1 MTQARPPGSPR
12 PQGRIRTGWSIVMRV
27 QRSFAEDQITLIAAG
42 IAFYALLALFPAI
55 TALVALAGLVLDPVA
70 VVGQMEA
77 LSDFLPAEVTEIV
90 IGQATDVAG
99 HQGKGLGIAA
109 IIGLG
114 IALYSASKGVGSL
127 IQGLNVAYDVTET
140 RGFIW
145 RKALSILLTLVLI
158 LGFII
163 GIGMS
168 LALPAAFA
176 VLPFDLRAKY
186 VAAGSGALVMLVF
199 ALLSLALIYRFG
211 PSRRTPREGV
221 ISAGALIAC
230 LIWFGASAGFGI
242 YVSNFASYNE
252 SFGSLG
258 GIVILLLWLWLS
270 ATAVLLGAEVNAA
283 LAGHRRER
291 DEETAPPAER
301 APGT

>member
-1 MTQARPPGSPR
+1 
-12 PQGRIRTGWSIVMRV
+12 MRV

-70 VVGQMEA
+70 LVGQMEA
-77 LSDFLPAEVTEIV
+77 LSDFLPEEITEIV
-90 IGQATDVAG
+90 IGQAADVAG
-99 HQGKGLGIAA
+99 RQGKGLGIAA
-109 IIGLG
+109 IIGLV

-158 LGFII
+158 IGFVI

-168 LALPAAFA
+168 LALPAALA

-211 PSRRTPREGV
+211 PSPRRDRREGLL
-221 ISAGALIAC
+221 SAGALIAC

-283 LAGHRRER
+283 LAAHRRGG
-291 DEETAPPAER
+291 DEETAPPVEQ